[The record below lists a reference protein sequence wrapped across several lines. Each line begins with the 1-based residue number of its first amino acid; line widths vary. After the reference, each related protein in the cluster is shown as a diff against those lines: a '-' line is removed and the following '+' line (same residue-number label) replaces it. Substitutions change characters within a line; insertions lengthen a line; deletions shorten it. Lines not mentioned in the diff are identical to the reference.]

1 MKPGNTN
8 GEILVER
15 KKEEKYLPILRF
27 SQIPAVE
34 ADFELLN
41 FYCAKSPDV
50 LFTRKRVVSI
60 CRPEGS
66 VALTG
71 DVLTIQKE
79 DGSIETKI
87 SDSEETIRLW
97 MEHYFGLGFYRYK
110 QKKGPGC
117 QVTVWSFSCRRK
129 QSCRRSRSFGLSRS
143 TFVSF

>member
-1 MKPGNTN
+1 MVSTEKKNGWYRVNMKPENTN

-97 MEHYFGLGFYRYK
+97 MEHYFGLEFL
-110 QKKGPGC
+110 QI
-117 QVTVWSFSCRRK
+117 
-129 QSCRRSRSFGLSRS
+129 
-143 TFVSF
+143 